1 MKKSK
6 KVELFNSPIK
16 RFMWVFLAI
25 NLLGFGTNAVLYL
38 LKLPNKVE
46 TILNADAFFIALAAI
61 CYIAFNAMLYLIIK
75 MHFLLSARKE

>member
-6 KVELFNSPIK
+6 KTELFNSPVK

-25 NLLGFGTNAVLYL
+25 NLLGFGTNAVLYF

-46 TILNADAFFIALAAI
+46 TILNADAFFITLAAI

-75 MHFLLSARKE
+75 MHFLLSTRKE

>member
-6 KVELFNSPIK
+6 KAELFNSPIK
-16 RFMWVFLAI
+16 RFMWVFLTI
-25 NLLGFGTNAVLYL
+25 NLLGFGTNAILYF
-38 LKLPNKVE
+38 LKLPNRVE

-75 MHFLLSARKE
+75 MHFLLSTRKE